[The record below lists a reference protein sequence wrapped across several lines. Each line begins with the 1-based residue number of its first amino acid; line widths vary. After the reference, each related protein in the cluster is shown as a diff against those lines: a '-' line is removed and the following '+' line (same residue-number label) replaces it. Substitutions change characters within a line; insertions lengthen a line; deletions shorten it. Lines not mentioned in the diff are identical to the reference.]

1 MAKRIGILTGG
12 GDAPGQNFCLKTIT
26 HNAIDRGYEVVGIRK
41 GWEGLIR
48 YNPEEP
54 MTHPDNAMIITK
66 ARVHNIDRS
75 AGSFLHS
82 SRLKPDRCHP
92 SDVPLF
98 LRLSTDPDQPLDLT
112 AHIKRSVGHLQL
124 EALIVLGDNSTLNYA
139 SRLSQ
144 EGVPLIGIPKS
155 VHNDIS
161 GSVYS
166 LGFSTALRRGVRF
179 VGEVR
184 DIAASREE
192 IAVITILGH
201 SSGLATMLISLFAN
215 ADRTLIPEV
224 PFDPHH
230 LADLLLADKRKNP
243 SNYAILAMSEGAHI
257 DPTTAL
263 EEIADSAADVVVAGR
278 RGTGPMITRV
288 IEEALGEHL
297 LYQPLSYLT
306 RTGEVD
312 GWDLVIAT
320 NFGINAVDLVAR
332 GNYGRLV
339 TFQIKGGFTDVP
351 LEEVTE
357 PPAVNMA
364 DFYDNNTYAA
374 KSSIFTVAAR
384 KTMGL

>member
-1 MAKRIGILTGG
+1 L
-12 GDAPGQNFCLKTIT
+12 
-26 HNAIDRGYEVVGIRK
+26 
-41 GWEGLIR
+41 
-48 YNPEEP
+48 
-54 MTHPDNAMIITK
+54 
-66 ARVHNIDRS
+66 RVS
-75 AGSFLHS
+75 A
-82 SRLKPDRCHP
+82 DE
-92 SDVPLF
+92 
-98 LRLSTDPDQPLDLT
+98 DQLLDLT
-112 AHIKRSVGHLQL
+112 RHIKRSLDHLQL
-124 EALIVLGDNSTLNYA
+124 EALIVLGDDSTLQYA
-139 SRLSQ
+139 VRLSQ
-144 EGVPLIGIPKS
+144 EGVPLVGIPKS

-201 SSGLATMLISLFAN
+201 ASGLATMLISSFAS

-224 PFDPHH
+224 PFDPHR
-230 LADLLLADKRKNP
+230 LADLLLGDKRKNP

-263 EEIADSAADVVVAGR
+263 EKIADSAADVVVAGR
-278 RGTGPMITRV
+278 RGTGPMVTRV

-312 GWDLVIAT
+312 GWDLVVAT
-320 NFGINAVDLVAR
+320 NFGINAVDLVVK
-332 GNYGRLV
+332 GNYGRLL
-339 TFQIKGGFTDVP
+339 TFRIEGGFLDAP

-364 DFYDNNTYAA
+364 DFYDRDTYAP
-374 KSSIFTVAAR
+374 KPSIFTVAAR